1 MDVVLVGL
9 PGSGKT
15 ATARRLA
22 SRHGAALID
31 TDAEVERDAGMTI
44 PEIFETEGE
53 AAFRGRDR
61 TAVERIGAPT
71 TGAGI
76 ERVIATGGGTVMDPR
91 SRWQLYR
98 DRVPIWL
105 DIRPE
110 AAAQRLRRSPFV
122 RPLVQGR
129 DPVGTVRNLAAAR
142 ARFYGAATAVN
153 AMQEPEVVLE
163 AVEAI
168 VRDRAAGIAAGTPP
182 GTVLLRA
189 ATKIGELVIGEG
201 FAGAE
206 AAAILRRLEAGRAI
220 VITEP
225 GAWGAVGPTIRAGLE
240 AAGLPVEVV
249 ELPSGEAAKTL
260 ATIELGAR
268 ALARL
273 RVDRAEPLIAVGGG
287 ALTDAAGFLAATYLR
302 GVPVIHIPTTL
313 AGQLDA
319 AIGGKTAV
327 DLPEGKNL
335 VGAFHQPVAV
345 IADIALLA
353 GLPERDRRAAL
364 GEAVKDAALGEERL
378 FDLLER
384 DGETLA
390 AGDPAAT
397 ASGALAELVERC
409 AWQKVEVVLGD
420 EREALDRE
428 TAGRISL
435 NLGHT
440 LAHGLE
446 SATDYRRLLH
456 GEAVAYGLRGAMRIG
471 VARGVTP
478 PERAARVEA
487 LLDRLELGS
496 EPLDVDLD
504 RVLAAIRVDKKALAG
519 RIRWV
524 LPTADGFVLDRE
536 VPDELVRQVA
546 TDIVAGRL
554 HGAAA

>member
-9 PGSGKT
+9 PGSGKS

-31 TDAEVERDAGMTI
+31 TDGEVEREAGLTI

-53 AAFRGRDR
+53 AAFRQRDR
-61 TAVERIGAPT
+61 RIVERLGAPT
-71 TGAGI
+71 TGPGV

-91 SRWQLYR
+91 NRWQLYR
-98 DRVPIWL
+98 GRVPVWL

-129 DPVGTVRNLAAAR
+129 DPVGAVRTLAANR

-153 AMQEPEVVLE
+153 AMQEPEMVLE
-163 AVEAI
+163 AVDGI
-168 VRDRAAGIAAGTPP
+168 VRERVKEVGAGSI
-182 GTVLLRA
+182 LLRA
-189 ATKIGELVIGEG
+189 VTRVGDLVVGEG

-206 AAAILRRLEAGRAI
+206 AAAVLRRLGASRAL

-225 GAWGAVGPTIRAGLE
+225 GAWGAVGATLRAGLE
-240 AAGLPVEVV
+240 AAGLPIEVV
-249 ELPSGEAAKTL
+249 ELPTGEAAKTL
-260 ATIELGAR
+260 ATIEAGAR

-273 RVDRAEPLIAVGGG
+273 RVDRSEPLVAVGGG

-302 GVPVIHIPTTL
+302 GVPIVHVPTTL

-345 IADIALLA
+345 LADIALLA
-353 GLPERDRRAAL
+353 ALPARDRRAAL
-364 GEAVKDAALGEERL
+364 GEAVKMAALGESRL
-378 FDLLER
+378 FELLER
-384 DGETLA
+384 DGEGLA
-390 AGDPAAT
+390 SGDPAAT
-397 ASGALAELVERC
+397 ESGALAELVERC
-409 AWQKVEVVLGD
+409 AWAKLEVVIGD
-420 EREALDRE
+420 EREALDHE

-440 LAHGLE
+440 LGHGIE
-446 SATDYRRLLH
+446 AATDYRRLLH
-456 GEAVAYGLRGAMRIG
+456 GEAVAYGLRGAVRIG
-471 VARGVTP
+471 VERGVTP

-487 LLDRLELGS
+487 LLDRLGLGAA
-496 EPLDVDLD
+496 PLDVDVD
-504 RVLAAIRVDKKALAG
+504 RVLDAIRVDKKSLAG

-536 VPDELVRQVA
+536 VPDELVRRVA
-546 TDIVAGRL
+546 TEIVAGRL
-554 HGAAA
+554 AGAAR